1 MWCLN
6 GTAWLHGPWSDV
18 TSAVAVVR
26 LLLLWLQD
34 AQRLFSFELDEID
47 MLDIDAAYEG
57 AHQPTT
63 DVYAWER
70 GGSW

>member
-1 MWCLN
+1 VP
-6 GTAWLHGPWSDV
+6 A
-18 TSAVAVVR
+18 
-26 LLLLWLQD
+26 LLLPPPLLLHLLLQD

>member
-1 MWCLN
+1 M
-6 GTAWLHGPWSDV
+6 TAASAFVHQTAQHGHQHSLFPDCTV
-18 TSAVAVVR
+18 P
-26 LLLLWLQD
+26 LLLLQD

>member
-1 MWCLN
+1 MHR
-6 GTAWLHGPWSDV
+6 HGRAMRQCRFSTPDSG
-18 TSAVAVVR
+18 VAAAAAAS
-26 LLLLWLQD
+26 LLLQD